1 MRKVCFEKL
10 IKDSLEEYFNDNKLV
25 AIHLCFM
32 RDKDDFFILQNVD
45 IDYLSDLNIN
55 EKQAINLVDMIKL
68 IKKHF
73 ENERFA
79 IYFTESYKID
89 VKLYVKKLIIID

>member
-25 AIHLCFM
+25 AIHLCFI

-45 IDYLSDLNIN
+45 IDYLSDLNID

-73 ENERFA
+73 ENEKFA
-79 IYFTESYKID
+79 IDFTESCKVD
-89 VKLYVKKLIIID
+89 VKLYGKKLIIID

>member
-1 MRKVCFEKL
+1 MKKVCFEKL

-25 AIHLCFM
+25 AIHLYFT
-32 RDKDDFFILQNVD
+32 RDEDDFFILQNVD
-45 IDYLSDLNIN
+45 VDYLSDLNIN
-55 EKQAINLVDMIKL
+55 EKQSINLVDMIKL

-79 IYFTESYKID
+79 INFTESCKVNI
-89 VKLYVKKLIIID
+89 KLYGRRLIIID

>member
-1 MRKVCFEKL
+1 MKKVCFEKL
-10 IKDSLEEYFNDNKLV
+10 IKNSLEEYFNDNKLV
-25 AIHLCFM
+25 AIHLCFI
-32 RDKDDFFILQNVD
+32 RDEDGFFILQNVD

-55 EKQAINLVDMIKL
+55 EKQAINLVDIIKL

-79 IYFTESYKID
+79 IDFTESYKVNI
-89 VKLYVKKLIIID
+89 KLYGKKLIIVD